1 MSHLKPTIILVDTQ
15 LAENIGLAARAM
27 YNFGLI
33 DLFLVRPKIEWPS
46 EKAAAVSVDALPIID
61 NAKCFNS
68 LKEALVGIQYSY
80 AFTARKRE
88 MDKKEISNEEA
99 IKKIVLNEN
108 QNSNIAIVFG
118 GEQSGLTNDDLSLVS
133 ECVSIETDN
142 LFSSLNLSHA
152 VTVFCHSLFAAKN
165 SNLVE
170 SSTKKESR
178 AVDHS
183 KLHHFFDHLE
193 RELDI
198 RGFFEPVEK
207 KPSMLIKL
215 RNIFH
220 RAELSEREI
229 ASLRGVL
236 TSLTKYKGK
245 QED

>member
-15 LAENIGLAARAM
+15 LAENIGLAAR
-27 YNFGLI
+27 
-33 DLFLVRPKIEWPS
+33 
-46 EKAAAVSVDALPIID
+46 
-61 NAKCFNS
+61 
-68 LKEALVGIQYSY
+68 
-80 AFTARKRE
+80 
-88 MDKKEISNEEA
+88 
-99 IKKIVLNEN
+99 
-108 QNSNIAIVFG
+108 
-118 GEQSGLTNDDLSLVS
+118 
-133 ECVSIETDN
+133 
-142 LFSSLNLSHA
+142 SHA

-165 SNLVE
+165 SNKAE
-170 SSTKKESR
+170 SSEIKESR
-178 AVDHS
+178 MVDHS

-207 KPSMLIKL
+207 KPSMVIKL

-236 TSLTKYKGK
+236 TSLTKYKEK

>member
-1 MSHLKPTIILVDTQ
+1 
-15 LAENIGLAARAM
+15 
-27 YNFGLI
+27 
-33 DLFLVRPKIEWPS
+33 
-46 EKAAAVSVDALPIID
+46 
-61 NAKCFNS
+61 
-68 LKEALVGIQYSY
+68 
-80 AFTARKRE
+80 
-88 MDKKEISNEEA
+88 MDKREISNEEV

-108 QNSNIAIVFG
+108 QNTNIAIVFG

-152 VTVFCHSLFAAKN
+152 VTVFCHSLFAAKD
-165 SNLVE
+165 SLATI
-170 SSTKKESR
+170 SAGKKEAR
-178 AVDHS
+178 TVDHS

-207 KPSMLIKL
+207 KPSMVIKL

-220 RAELSEREI
+220 RAELSDREI

-236 TSLTKYKGK
+236 TSLTKYKEK

>member
-27 YNFGLI
+27 YNFGLVN
-33 DLFLVRPKIEWPS
+33 LSLVRPKIEWPS
-46 EKAAAVSVDALPIID
+46 EKAAAVSVDALPIIN
-61 NAKCFNS
+61 NAKCYDS
-68 LKEALVGIQYSY
+68 LKDALDGIQYSY
-80 AFTARKRE
+80 AFTARRRE

-99 IKKIVLNEN
+99 VKKIVLNN
-108 QNSNIAIVFG
+108 KQNTNIAVIFG
-118 GEQSGLTNDDLSLVS
+118 GEQSGLTNEDLSLVS

-152 VTVFCHSLFAAKN
+152 VTVFCHSLFAEKN
-165 SNLVE
+165 SKSLE
-170 SSTKKESR
+170 SLDQKAVR

-183 KLHHFFDHLE
+183 KLHYFFDHLE
-193 RELDI
+193 NELDI

-207 KPSMLIKL
+207 KPSMVIKL

-220 RAELSEREI
+220 RAELSDREI

-236 TSLTKYKGK
+236 TSLTKYTEK
-245 QED
+245 Q

>member
-27 YNFGLI
+27 YNFGLV

-46 EKAAAVSVDALPIID
+46 EKAAAVSVDALR
-61 NAKCFNS
+61 
-68 LKEALVGIQYSY
+68 EALVGIQYSY
-80 AFTARKRE
+80 AFTARRRE
-88 MDKKEISNEEA
+88 MDKREISNEEA

-108 QNSNIAIVFG
+108 QNTNIAIVFG

-152 VTVFCHSLFAAKN
+152 VTVFCHSLFAAKD
-165 SNLVE
+165 SLATI
-170 SSTKKESR
+170 SAGKKEAR

-207 KPSMLIKL
+207 KPSMVIKL

-220 RAELSEREI
+220 RAELSDREI

-236 TSLTKYKGK
+236 TSLTKYKEK